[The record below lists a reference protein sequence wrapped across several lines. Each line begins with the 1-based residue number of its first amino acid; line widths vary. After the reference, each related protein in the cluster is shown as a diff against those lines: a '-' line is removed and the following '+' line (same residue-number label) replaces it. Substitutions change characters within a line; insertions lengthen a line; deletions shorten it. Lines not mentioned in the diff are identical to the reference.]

1 MVRGAEEMPERVD
14 GGSLFGYGNGLG
26 GAGPDGR
33 LGEYLL
39 VAQLGAGG
47 MSRVFLAR
55 SASGRLVAVK
65 VVHPHL
71 AADPRFRERFRR
83 ETAAARAI
91 RGPFT
96 AAVLGAD
103 PEAEHPWLAVEFCA
117 GPALSEAL
125 AALGP
130 LDSGNLAAL
139 GAALAEAVTAVHTA
153 GLVHRDLKPSNVVVT
168 ADGPKVIDFGIA
180 RATGGGPRDGRPGG
194 GGPGRG
200 DGTAAD
206 DEETL
211 TGTGEII
218 GSPGF
223 MAPEQITRDG
233 ETGPAADVFALG
245 ALLALSATGRN
256 PHGSG
261 TAPQILYRT
270 VHEAPDLIGVPDGGW
285 GDLLGRCLAKEPTDR
300 PTVSELLAWCAPRA
314 SAPWWEAPTVTA
326 LIGHHDLAAA
336 RAVTAYTEWAASE
349 STAPADPDAQRAAP
363 TVPAPADPR
372 LAYPR
377 LTGPT
382 PGATSPPT
390 PSPGGAS
397 PGGRAPA
404 GPPPGGTA
412 PGGTPPEGRAPT
424 GPPPPVPDTAIAIA
438 IAAATADTSPS
449 TPAETTVTAPT
460 AATTGDPARGA
471 LEQPP
476 RGLLAR
482 RRLLSWG
489 AAGLAAASAAA
500 TATALALS
508 DDTASGGN
516 AGTGKPRRTPSAR
529 TLPRGVVRWSRE
541 IAGPATSTV
550 DLHRDGPALLAHTET
565 TLHRLDAR
573 TGTTSWTYPEVNS
586 AHPDGRTVHAL
597 RHTMWDTAIIDLDSA
612 AGTVRWR
619 SPGLAG
625 FPGRPGPL
633 TDAWT
638 PDGTRTL
645 LVRSADRL
653 CLVTTWPY
661 GTRWEKRSSA
671 GKPWRVYAYD
681 RARGEPLWF
690 HQGTAAEVIGAD
702 LAGGVLSLAV
712 DGSGDRRRAAPTG
725 PLFLLRERDGDVLE
739 EIEGGSARPG
749 VRPGARGVAHQAVY
763 DTVEAVDRATG
774 GVRWSRRPEEGA
786 PVGITGT
793 VVGGLVHF
801 GTDDGGLGA
810 LDADGGAVRWRRHDV
825 APLAE
830 DTNVPLVADG
840 LVYAAGPDPAAT
852 ATSGGGRPGWGVHAL
867 DAATGDTVWAAPVER
882 FDTVRAAAGDGVVH
896 VWATGT
902 VHTLGGPDDG

>member
-1 MVRGAEEMPERVD
+1 MVRGTEEMPERAD
-14 GGSLFGYGNGLG
+14 GGSAFGYGSGPG
-26 GAGPDGR
+26 GAGPGGR

-39 VAQLGAGG
+39 VAPLGAGG

-103 PEAEHPWLAVEFCA
+103 PEAGHPWLAVEFCA

-139 GAALAEAVTAVHTA
+139 GAALAEAVAAVHTA

-180 RATGGGPRDGRPGG
+180 RATGGDPGG
-194 GGPGRG
+194 DTGRG
-200 DGTAAD
+200 DGTASD

-285 GDLLGRCLAKEPTDR
+285 DDLLGRCLAKEPADR
-300 PTVSELLAWCAPRA
+300 PTVPELLAWCAPRA
-314 SAPWWEAPTVTA
+314 SAPWWEAPTVTE

-336 RAVTAYTEWAASE
+336 RAVTAYTEWAASG
-349 STAPADPDAQRAAP
+349 STAPATPDAQHTAP
-363 TVPAPADPR
+363 ATPTPADPR
-372 LAYPR
+372 LADPR
-377 LTGPT
+377 LAGPRLAGPT
-382 PGATSPPT
+382 
-390 PSPGGAS
+390 PGGAS
-397 PGGRAPA
+397 PSGPSPVGQAPA
-404 GPPPGGTA
+404 GPPPDGTA
-412 PGGTPPEGRAPT
+412 PDGRVPT
-424 GPPPPVPDTAIAIA
+424 GPPPPAPDTAIVTAVGTV
-438 IAAATADTSPS
+438 TADTSPS
-449 TPAETTVTAPT
+449 APADTTVTAAP
-460 AATTGDPARGA
+460 TGDPPRGA

-482 RRLLSWG
+482 RRFLSWG

-508 DDTASGGN
+508 DDNASGDT
-516 AGTGKPRRTPSAR
+516 AGAGKPRRTPSAR

-541 IAGPATSTV
+541 IAAPATSTV
-550 DLHRDGPALLAHTET
+550 TLHRDGPALLAHTDT

-586 AHPDGRTVHAL
+586 VHPDGRTVHAL
-597 RHTMWDTAIIDLDSA
+597 RHTMWDTAIIALDSA
-612 AGTVRWR
+612 AGTVRWET
-619 SPGLAG
+619 PGLAG

-671 GKPWRVYAYD
+671 GKPWRVYAYG

-690 HQGTAAEVIGAD
+690 RQGTAAEAIGAE
-702 LAGGVLSLAV
+702 LADGVLALAV

-739 EIEGGSARPG
+739 EIAGGSARPG
-749 VRPGARGVAHQAVY
+749 VRPGARGVVHQAVY
-763 DTVEAVDRATG
+763 DRVEAVDRASG
-774 GVRWSRRPEEGA
+774 GVRWSRQPEEGD
-786 PVGITGT
+786 PVGITGV

-801 GTDDGGLGA
+801 GTDGGGLGA
-810 LDADGGAVRWRRHDV
+810 LDVDGGAVRWRRHDV

-830 DTNVPLVADG
+830 DSNVPLVADG
-840 LVYAAGPDPAAT
+840 LMYAAGPDPAVRET
-852 ATSGGGRPGWGVHAL
+852 PGGGRPGWGVHAL

-902 VHTLGGPDDG
+902 VHTLGGPDD

>member
-1 MVRGAEEMPERVD
+1 MVRGAEGMPERVD
-14 GGSLFGYGNGLG
+14 GGSPFGDGSGPG
-26 GAGPDGR
+26 GAGPGGR

-39 VAQLGAGG
+39 VAPLGAGG

-65 VVHPHL
+65 VAHPHL
-71 AADPRFRERFRR
+71 AADSRFRERLRR

-117 GPALSEAL
+117 GPVLSEAL

-139 GAALAEAVTAVHTA
+139 GAALAEAVAAVHTV

-168 ADGPKVIDFGIA
+168 ADGPKVIDFGTA
-180 RATGGGPRDGRPGG
+180 RATGGDPRDGGPGG
-194 GGPGRG
+194 GDPGHG

-206 DEETL
+206 GEETL

-285 GDLLGRCLAKEPTDR
+285 DDLLGRCLAKEPADR
-300 PTVSELLAWCAPRA
+300 PTVPELLAWCAPRA
-314 SAPWWEAPTVTA
+314 SAPWWEAPTVTE

-336 RAVTAYTEWAASE
+336 RAVTAYTDWAASE
-349 STAPADPDAQRAAP
+349 STASATPDACR
-363 TVPAPADPR
+363 V
-372 LAYPR
+372 
-377 LTGPT
+377 
-382 PGATSPPT
+382 
-390 PSPGGAS
+390 
-397 PGGRAPA
+397 
-404 GPPPGGTA
+404 
-412 PGGTPPEGRAPT
+412 APT
-424 GPPPPVPDTAIAIA
+424 GLPLPAPDTVT
-438 IAAATADTSPS
+438 AAATADTSPDPS
-449 TPAETTVTAPT
+449 NPAETTVTAAT
-460 AATTGDPARGA
+460 AGDPPRGA

-500 TATALALS
+500 TAAALALS
-508 DDTASGGN
+508 DDTASGGG
-516 AGTGKPRRTPSAR
+516 AGTGKPRRPPSAR

-541 IAGPATSTV
+541 FAGPATSTV
-550 DLHRDGPALLAHTET
+550 ALHRDGPALLVHTDT

-573 TGTTSWTYPEVNS
+573 TGTTSWTYPDVNS
-586 AHPDGRTVHAL
+586 VHPDGRTVHAL
-597 RHTMWDTAIIDLDSA
+597 RVTMWDTAIIVLDSA

-681 RARGEPLWF
+681 RARGAPLWF
-690 HQGTAAEVIGAD
+690 HQGTAAEAIGAD
-702 LAGGVLSLAV
+702 LADGVLALAV

-739 EIEGGSARPG
+739 EIAGGSARPG
-749 VRPGARGVAHQAVY
+749 VRPGARGVVHQAVY

-774 GVRWSRRPEEGA
+774 GVRWSRRPEEGD
-786 PVGITGT
+786 PVGITGA

-801 GTDDGGLGA
+801 GTDGGGLGA
-810 LDADGGAVRWRRHDV
+810 LDADGGDVRWRRRDV

-830 DTNVPLVADG
+830 DTNMPLVADG

-852 ATSGGGRPGWGVHAL
+852 AASGGRPGWGVHAL
-867 DAATGDTVWAAPVER
+867 DAATGDSVWAAPVER
-882 FDTVRAAAGDGVVH
+882 FGTVRAAAGDGVVH

>member
-14 GGSLFGYGNGLG
+14 GGSPFGYGSGPG
-26 GAGPDGR
+26 GVGPGGR

-39 VAQLGAGG
+39 VAPLGAGG

-65 VVHPHL
+65 VAHPHL
-71 AADPRFRERFRR
+71 AADTRFRERFRR

-103 PEAEHPWLAVEFCA
+103 PGAEHPWLAVEFCA

-139 GAALAEAVTAVHTA
+139 GAALAEAVTAVHAA

-180 RATGGGPRDGRPGG
+180 RATGSAPRGAGPGG
-194 GGPGRG
+194 GDPGRG

-270 VHEAPDLIGVPDGGW
+270 VHEAPDLVGVPDGGW
-285 GDLLGRCLAKEPTDR
+285 GDLLGRCLAKEPADR
-300 PTVSELLAWCAPRA
+300 PTVPELLAWCAPKA

-336 RAVTAYTEWAASE
+336 RAVTAYTEWAASG
-349 STAPADPDAQRAAP
+349 SAAPATPDAQRAASSVP
-363 TVPAPADPR
+363 TPAG
-372 LAYPR
+372 PR
-377 LTGPT
+377 LTAPKPAGPT
-382 PGATSPPT
+382 PDGLTPVGATPDGQAPTGPPPDGT
-390 PSPGGAS
+390 APDGQ
-397 PGGRAPA
+397 APA
-404 GPPPGGTA
+404 GPPP
-412 PGGTPPEGRAPT
+412 
-424 GPPPPVPDTAIAIA
+424 PDPAT
-438 IAAATADTSPS
+438 ATADTSPS
-449 TPAETTVTAPT
+449 PSTPAATAT
-460 AATTGDPARGA
+460 AGDPPRGA

-516 AGTGKPRRTPSAR
+516 AGTAKPRRTPSAR
-529 TLPRGVVRWSRE
+529 PLPRGVVRWSRE

-550 DLHRDGPALLAHTET
+550 ALHRDGPALLAHTDS

-573 TGTTSWTYPEVNS
+573 TGTTSWTFPKVS
-586 AHPDGRTVHAL
+586 SVHPGGRTVHVL
-597 RHTMWDTAIIDLDSA
+597 RESMWDTSIIVLDSA
-612 AGTVRWR
+612 AGTVRWQT
-619 SPGLAG
+619 PGLAG

-633 TDAWT
+633 SDEWT
-638 PDGTRTL
+638 ADGPSTL

-653 CLVTTWPY
+653 CLITTWPY
-661 GTRWEKRSSA
+661 GTLWQRRSSA
-671 GKPWRVYAYD
+671 GRPWRAYAYD

-690 HQGTAAEVIGAD
+690 RQGTAAEAIGAE
-702 LAGGVLSLAV
+702 LADGVLAVAV
-712 DGSGDRRRAAPTG
+712 DGSGGGRRAAATG
-725 PLFLLRERDGDVLE
+725 PLFLLRERDGGVLE
-739 EIEGGSARPG
+739 EIAGGSARPG
-749 VRPGARGVAHQAVY
+749 VRPGARGVVHQAVY

-774 GVRWSRRPEEGA
+774 GVRWSRQPEEDD
-786 PVGITGT
+786 PVGINGA

-801 GTDDGGLGA
+801 GTDSGGLGA

-830 DTNVPLVADG
+830 GTNVPLVADG

-852 ATSGGGRPGWGVHAL
+852 ATPGGGRPGWGVHAL

-902 VHTLGGPDDG
+902 VHTLGGPDGG